1 MTQVQTL
8 QALDVRLATNL
19 LAKGLADLADYTPV
33 TGPAVLGVVVFL
45 RSDTLDAE
53 LEGAPF
59 ERQTT
64 ITAFRSQVGEVKK
77 DDRFFISPDTY
88 IVDAITDDADE
99 SRIPCFVRKQ

>member
-1 MTQVQTL
+1 MTQVATL

-19 LAKGLADLADYTPV
+19 VAKGHADFADFTPV
-33 TGPAVLGVVVFL
+33 VGSPVLGVVVFL

-77 DDRFFISPDTY
+77 DDRFVISPDTY
-88 IVDAITDDADE
+88 IVDAITADADE
-99 SRIPCFVRKQ
+99 SRVPCFVRKQ